1 LLKRKFLQTSR
12 RLSLAKKN
20 LQQVVNQTA
29 PTIRLTPA
37 PFGSTNDLVVVL
49 CQEVEQQDV
58 EAGDSEDDVDFE
70 EGDNDEAAEDI
81 QEVLREIKDASLD
94 R

>member
-1 LLKRKFLQTSR
+1 MAEK
-12 RLSLAKKN
+12 A

-29 PTIRLTPA
+29 PTITLTPA
-37 PFGSTNDLVVVL
+37 PFGSTNDLVVVG
-49 CQEVEQQDV
+49 CQEVEQDV
-58 EAGDSEDDVDFE
+58 EAGVDSGDDDDFE
-70 EGDNDEAAEDI
+70 EGDNDEAAEDV